1 MPLSATPLPTVLVV
15 DDTPDNLLVVS
26 DLLREAG
33 YAVRVATSGL
43 AALRLAVTTPLPDLI
58 LLDIMMPGMD
68 GYEVLRRLQ
77 TCAETAAI
85 PVVFLSALDDDVDV
99 ERGLALGAADY
110 LGKPIRPLVMLARVR
125 TQIEARRA
133 RALLRQR
140 HDALALELGERMAEG
155 LLARRVG
162 MRALAHL
169 AEMRDPETG
178 NHLLRTQG
186 SVREIALALREDPA
200 WDGRLDDRS
209 IELMAESA
217 PLHDIGKVGI
227 PDRILLKPGPLDAD
241 EWRVMRTH
249 TTIGARAIALA
260 EQDMAQEVAYLA
272 VAKQIALSHH
282 ERWDGQG
289 YPQGLAGE
297 DIPIAARIMAVAD
310 VFDALITARVYKRAL
325 GFEEAR
331 RIVVADAGTRFDPA
345 VVRAFERC
353 FDHLVEIARAHRDSG
368 PDAEDRTPVP
378 SGAAALVA

>member
-1 MPLSATPLPTVLVV
+1 MPMTTATPSTVLVV
-15 DDTPDNLLVVS
+15 DDVPDNLLVVS

-33 YAVRVATSGL
+33 YAVRVATSGP
-43 AALRLAVTTPLPDLI
+43 AGLRLAAAAPLPDLI

-77 TCAETAAI
+77 ARRETAPI
-85 PVVFLSALDDDVDV
+85 PVVFLSALGDDAD
-99 ERGLALGAADY
+99 EEQGLALGAADY
-110 LGKPIRPLVMLARVR
+110 LAKPIRPLVMLARVR
-125 TQIEARRA
+125 TQIQARRA
-133 RALLRQR
+133 RDLLHQR
-140 HDALALELGERMAEG
+140 HDELALELGERMAES

-186 SVREIALALREDPA
+186 YVREIALALREDPA
-200 WDGRLDDRS
+200 WAGRLDDRC

-227 PDRILLKPGPLDAD
+227 PDRILLKPGPLNAD

-260 EQDMAQEVAYLA
+260 EQDMAQEVAFLA

-297 DIPIAARIMAVAD
+297 EIPIAARTMAVAD
-310 VFDALITARVYKRAL
+310 VFDALTTARVYKRAMS
-325 GFEEAR
+325 FDEAW

-345 VVRAFERC
+345 VVQAFERC
-353 FDHLVEIARAHRDSG
+353 FDHLVEISRAHRDTE
-368 PDAEDRTPVP
+368 PAPR
-378 SGAAALVA
+378 AAAAA